1 MHATTTDA
9 LLRNAEA
16 YAAAFRK
23 GALTS
28 PPAPKIAIISCMDA
42 RIDPARIL
50 GLEEG
55 DAHVMRNAGGIVT
68 SDTIRSLAVSQHL
81 LGTEEVMVMMHTGCG
96 MHGLDSDAFHAK
108 LEAETGERPR
118 WHALGFADLD
128 GEVRRSIRRLRESPL
143 VPRSGVRGFVY
154 DVTSGR
160 LREVLS

>member
-9 LLRNAEA
+9 LLQNAEA

-23 GALTS
+23 GALTA
-28 PPAPKIAIISCMDA
+28 PPARKVAVVTCMDA

-55 DAHVMRNAGGIVT
+55 DAHVMRNAGGVVT
-68 SDTIRSLAVSQHL
+68 SDMIRSLAVSQHL
-81 LGTEEVMVMMHTGCG
+81 LGTEEVMIVMHTGCG

-118 WHALGFADLD
+118 WDARGFPDLD
-128 GEVRRSIRRLRESPL
+128 GEVRRSIRRLRESPF

-154 DVTSGR
+154 DVTLGR
-160 LREVLS
+160 LREVVS